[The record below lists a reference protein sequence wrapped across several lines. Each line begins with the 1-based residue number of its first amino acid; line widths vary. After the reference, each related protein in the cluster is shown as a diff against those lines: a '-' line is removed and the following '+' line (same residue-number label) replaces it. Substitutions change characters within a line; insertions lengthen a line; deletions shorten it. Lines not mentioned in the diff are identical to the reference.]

1 MYVILLSCSCFFRS
15 SLIVFL
21 RPFSFFVSSAHII
34 GCVWAHIFCLVG
46 RYVTGMIAD
55 MPSHIR
61 TLFLFLDPVRILS
74 CFASSSHHSDS
85 LSIHSCLRSYRREYN
100 KGTSLI
106 LFSFYSSEQHKLSI
120 GNTKIKIAHYEIC
133 QNSYWKL

>member
-1 MYVILLSCSCFFRS
+1 MYVILLSCSFFYFFRS
-15 SLIVFL
+15 SLILFCALSV
-21 RPFSFFVSSAHII
+21 FFVSAHII
-34 GCVWAHIFCLVG
+34 ECVWTHIFCLVG

-61 TLFLFLDPVRILS
+61 TLFLFLGSVRILS

-85 LSIHSCLRSYRREYN
+85 FSIHSCLRSYRREYN

-106 LFSFYSSEQHKLSI
+106 DTSHRYRQPKYHFTEVTDTLKDSI
-120 GNTKIKIAHYEIC
+120 FKNLIYRM
-133 QNSYWKL
+133 